1 MKQWPLPFLIL
12 AILVSMVREVGAI
25 TVRFDGV
32 TVEGEAKTVGKRRVV
47 EYQWF
52 KEDEVVRFRARS
64 IVKVTD
70 GRAPKLSRST
80 RHSYLFW
87 YYLNDDPG
95 IPAQY
100 QGDMRS
106 IGFQTTFYGRRIIR
120 TNFGTVVLK
129 DPIDWSSSRTRKF
142 RGTATVTMNGVA
154 P

>member
-1 MKQWPLPFLIL
+1 MKQWHLPFLIL

-47 EYQWF
+47 EYRWF
-52 KEDEVVRFRARS
+52 IEDEAVRFRARS

-70 GRAPKLSRST
+70 GKAPKLSRST
-80 RHSYLFW
+80 RHSFFFW
-87 YYLNDDPG
+87 YYLNDDPSL
-95 IPAQY
+95 IKQTY
-100 QGDMRS
+100 WE
-106 IGFQTTFYGRRIIR
+106 IGSGGFRTTFYGRRIIR

-142 RGTATVTMNGVA
+142 RGTATVTMNRVV